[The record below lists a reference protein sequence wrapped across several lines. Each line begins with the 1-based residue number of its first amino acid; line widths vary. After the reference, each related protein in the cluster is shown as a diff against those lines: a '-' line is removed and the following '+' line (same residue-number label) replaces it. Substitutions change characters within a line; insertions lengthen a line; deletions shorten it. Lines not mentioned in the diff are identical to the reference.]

1 MVVVADKPQPPRED
15 EPSLVPSF
23 MRHSTVGSVPDRQ
36 TFEELRTLQRRGPS
50 RAGALMAVVLLA
62 SLLLVLGVGAWT
74 LLGRNR
80 AGANLATEP
89 TPDLPPPVVLLAP
102 TGQPTAGASAPTAAA
117 TSGPAVVPP
126 PPGRQPRDFVT
137 PGPSPVGAVEPTA
150 PPTPLPAT
158 PTPGASPLATS
169 PRPGEATPTRRAT
182 DAGPVVALQRP
193 NGPPIRAPRLAGSG
207 LKSITDLQERLDRAG
222 AVPVPIDSPVFGA
235 AGWQGPQDL
244 SGQVWT
250 GWDTANLYL
259 LVQVTDDVFVQEA
272 TGILLYQGD
281 SIEVQFDADLA
292 GDFTSRVYNDD
303 DWQIGLSPGNLV
315 GPNPQW
321 QWWVYRGNPGA
332 GSIQIQARLDTD
344 GYTLAAAIPWS
355 LLRTE
360 PRQGMTYGFALNIND
375 NDTAGT
381 KQQESM
387 VSTSPVRQLN
397 DPTSWGT
404 LELTGAAP

>member
-1 MVVVADKPQPPRED
+1 MD
-15 EPSLVPSF
+15 
-23 MRHSTVGSVPDRQ
+23 
-36 TFEELRTLQRRGPS
+36 
-50 RAGALMAVVLLA
+50 
-62 SLLLVLGVGAWT
+62 
-74 LLGRNR
+74 
-80 AGANLATEP
+80 
-89 TPDLPPPVVLLAP
+89 AP
-102 TGQPTAGASAPTAAA
+102 A
-117 TSGPAVVPP
+117 
-126 PPGRQPRDFVT
+126 
-137 PGPSPVGAVEPTA
+137 
-150 PPTPLPAT
+150 
-158 PTPGASPLATS
+158 
-169 PRPGEATPTRRAT
+169 
-182 DAGPVVALQRP
+182 
-193 NGPPIRAPRLAGSG
+193 
-207 LKSITDLQERLDRAG
+207 
-222 AVPVPIDSPVFGA
+222 FGA
-235 AGWQGPQDL
+235 ASWQGPEDL
-244 SGQVWT
+244 SGQLWT

-259 LVQVTDDVFVQEA
+259 LVRVTDDVFVQEA

-315 GPNPQW
+315 GQNPQW

-332 GSIQIQARLDTD
+332 GNIQIQARLETD

-381 KQQESM
+381 KQQDSM

-404 LELTGAAP
+404 LQLTGAAQ